1 MKRALFAT
9 AIVIAAFCVVQ
20 AQAETTI
27 ESSAPL
33 TAQQAEAQR
42 ELNLAEVAYEGNRYT
57 AARRHAELAS
67 VLNPANRDGLIIIAR
82 SIRALY
88 RDDDESPANFVR
100 AREAIAAFLQ
110 VSIDPDND
118 EIYSEVRD
126 LYGAIAEEE
135 LQYSWMMQRATCY
148 SLPANKRVDAYLD
161 LALLDLNRS
170 KRISDE
176 VAEKLYDRELE
187 VENLEG
193 LNVAT
198 RSELAKGR
206 EIASRGI
213 QMVHQAIML
222 NPENEVAPAR
232 KAELLLSI
240 ARKYELE
247 GNDVQ
252 AQQCKATAQYIVVQA
267 AKQKAKREEAAFAR
281 MVTVECD
288 DLCDNLIYAP
298 RPTYPPI
305 ARAARASGS
314 VVIQVLIDKE
324 GNVISA
330 TAIDGHPLLRA
341 AALDAARRSTYR
353 PILVSGQPIMTS
365 GSLTYNFTLE

>member
-1 MKRALFAT
+1 
-9 AIVIAAFCVVQ
+9 
-20 AQAETTI
+20 
-27 ESSAPL
+27 
-33 TAQQAEAQR
+33 
-42 ELNLAEVAYEGNRYT
+42 
-57 AARRHAELAS
+57 
-67 VLNPANRDGLIIIAR
+67 LNPANRDGLIIIAR